1 MVLKLPGYARETRTA
16 HGGFLYR
23 NALCQLFGW
32 HGVVWKIYENRVA
45 ISIHTNRLNLNSIF
59 NAALAAWPDAEWI
72 DIQRL

>member
-1 MVLKLPGYARETRTA
+1 MVLRLPGYERETRTA

-23 NALCQLFGW
+23 NVLCQLFDW
-32 HGVVWKIYENRVA
+32 HGVAWENSQGRVV
-45 ISIHTNRLNLNSIF
+45 IFVRTNRLSLNSIF